1 MVTGRRS
8 TFGGGIRTK
17 PGLVGITDPLSGQ
30 IEFLASEQFTVKRSG
45 ATLLASAIAADGDGN
60 KIVKAG
66 TVLAKLTAGPNIGMY
81 TIYSDA
87 GVDGAGTAV
96 GFLHAGDIN
105 VRDMD
110 WCGIGVTITGSV
122 IEARCT
128 GLTAAAKADLAAH
141 FTFQ

>member
-30 IEFLASEQFTVKRSG
+30 IEFLASENYTVKRSG
-45 ATLLASAIAADGDGN
+45 ATLLATGIAADGNGD
-60 KIVKAG
+60 KIVRAG
-66 TVLAKLTAGPNIGMY
+66 TVLAKLTAGANIGMY
-81 TIYSDA
+81 VPYADA
-87 GVDGAGTAV
+87 GADGADTAV
-96 GFLHAGDIN
+96 GFLFAGDIN

-110 WCGIGVTITGSV
+110 WCAIGVLITGSV
-122 IEARCT
+122 IAARCT
-128 GLTAAAKADLAAH
+128 GLTAAARADLAAH